1 MVCCLWCASGPV
13 AMTARLDRKGYVPG
27 ETIKIMCE
35 FSNAST
41 RNATPT
47 ASLMQHEKYS
57 TLAGS
62 RKVDNKSLDSAT
74 GELVKSGNLQA
85 YSEMSLTIPDTTFLS
100 VSNCSIIE
108 VVYTVLVTLSI
119 NWSSDVSVSV
129 PIVIC
134 DIPVDSPD
142 TDDFEDC
149 V

>member
-1 MVCCLWCASGPV
+1 MDTNCIFTS
-13 AMTARLDRKGYVPG
+13 G

-62 RKVDNKSLDSAT
+62 RKMDNKSLDSAT
-74 GELVKSGNLQA
+74 GELVKGGNLQA
-85 YSEMSLTIPDTTFLS
+85 YSEMTLTIPDTTFLS

-108 VVYTVLVTLSI
+108 VVYTVLVGI
-119 NWSSDVSVSV
+119 NMRCNFQKFRVLFLVKVSCKHMKIWSVRIISSRNYQDN
-129 PIVIC
+129 C
-134 DIPVDSPD
+134 LLK
-142 TDDFEDC
+142 
-149 V
+149 